1 MKSALPYGLTNLSA
15 DNNEFE
21 EEIIFDNSRHFAMN
35 YEIFKQRGT
44 DGRLRKTAAFW
55 IMYLDLMK
63 YQHMTHTTIR
73 ENDLKLRIHAF
84 YMKSEP
90 PDGLMNLSADNNEF
104 EEEIIFG
111 NSCDFAMNYQIF
123 KERGPDGRLRKT
135 AKFWTMYLDLMKYQH
150 MTHTAVQENDLELR
164 IHAWES
170 MPPFYFL
177 FNKIM
182 RVTGRTTFNSS
193 ATWKHCIQD

>member
-73 ENDLKLRIHAF
+73 ENDLKLRIHA
-84 YMKSEP
+84 
-90 PDGLMNLSADNNEF
+90 
-104 EEEIIFG
+104 
-111 NSCDFAMNYQIF
+111 
-123 KERGPDGRLRKT
+123 
-135 AKFWTMYLDLMKYQH
+135 
-150 MTHTAVQENDLELR
+150 
-164 IHAWES
+164 WES
-170 MPPFYFL
+170 MLPFYFL